1 MVGKL
6 ALLYATERGS
16 YERLVRDE
24 VRQVIVDTE
33 LLVTG
38 AVPME
43 RWLEGDQDRIHRLRP
58 A

>member
-1 MVGKL
+1 MIGKL

-43 RWLEGDQDRIHRLRP
+43 RWLEGDQDRLR
-58 A
+58 AVK